1 MNAYEAKEE
10 GRGREGRGRG
20 GKRGGAEE
28 EGGGIDLKENGSP
41 N

>member
-10 GRGREGRGRG
+10 GIGREGRRRG
-20 GKRGGAEE
+20 GKRGGAE
-28 EGGGIDLKENGSP
+28 EGGGIDLKENSSP